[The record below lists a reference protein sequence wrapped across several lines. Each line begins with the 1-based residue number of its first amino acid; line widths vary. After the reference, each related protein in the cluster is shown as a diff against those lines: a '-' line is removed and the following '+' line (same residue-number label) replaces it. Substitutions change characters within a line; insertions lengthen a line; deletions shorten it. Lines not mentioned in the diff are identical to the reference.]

1 MVTAKNSVLT
11 TEQWKAIREND
22 ENFDDQFFYAVRT
35 TKIFCRPSCK
45 SRVPN
50 FNNVTIFYNVDEALA
65 AGFRPC
71 KRCKRCKS
79 AGFRL
84 PDEEWVLQAEAYMRE
99 HSSKQLTLDRK
110 NEQDRHHENSEK
122 VMKMRCYVMK
132 YNEENVVYYG
142 HIKSDGC
149 SIYLAVTDTGLC
161 FIGSDNGRV
170 SEMKSWFNSKR
181 PRAHLVEDWNE
192 VSVYAEQLVDYLN
205 GERKNIDLPIDLNGT
220 EFQEAVWAELQ
231 NIPYGKTKSY
241 TDISEAIGKPD
252 SVRAVGTAVGANPL
266 LIVVPCHRVISKSG
280 KLTGYRGGI
289 PMKEKLLRLERS

>member
-71 KRCKRCKS
+71 KRCKS

-99 HSSKQLTLDRK
+99 HSSEQLTLDSVAEGCHGSPYHLHRVFKQVNGITPLEYIHRIRMEKAIFYLRRTDKSIREICTLIGVPNASYFATMFKKGTGQTPRK
-110 NEQDRHHENSEK
+110 FR
-122 VMKMRCYVMK
+122 
-132 YNEENVVYYG
+132 
-142 HIKSDGC
+142 KSD
-149 SIYLAVTDTGLC
+149 
-161 FIGSDNGRV
+161 
-170 SEMKSWFNSKR
+170 E
-181 PRAHLVEDWNE
+181 NE
-192 VSVYAEQLVDYLN
+192 V
-205 GERKNIDLPIDLNGT
+205 
-220 EFQEAVWAELQ
+220 
-231 NIPYGKTKSY
+231 
-241 TDISEAIGKPD
+241 
-252 SVRAVGTAVGANPL
+252 
-266 LIVVPCHRVISKSG
+266 
-280 KLTGYRGGI
+280 
-289 PMKEKLLRLERS
+289 LRHEI